1 MAKFFACEV
10 EQKKKDG
17 LKTTLYAVLCRLAY
31 TVLALILFYRY
42 ELQQRGLLHEEDIGV
57 VPDIY
62 SRNQDLDH
70 EVKFLKHEVAKYKE
84 AAM

>member
-1 MAKFFACEV
+1 MQSIITYPNLV
-10 EQKKKDG
+10 LIITISPMLG
-17 LKTTLYAVLCRLAY
+17 LIFIVYMICVTD
-31 TVLALILFYRY
+31 RY

-62 SRNQDLDH
+62 SRNQDLDG
-70 EVKFLKHEVAKYKE
+70 EVKFLKLEVAKYKE

>member
-1 MAKFFACEV
+1 MICV
-10 EQKKKDG
+10 TD
-17 LKTTLYAVLCRLAY
+17 
-31 TVLALILFYRY
+31 RY

-62 SRNQDLDH
+62 SRNQDLDG
-70 EVKFLKHEVAKYKE
+70 EVKFLKLEVAKYKE

>member
-1 MAKFFACEV
+1 M
-10 EQKKKDG
+10 G
-17 LKTTLYAVLCRLAY
+17 LIFIVYMNCVTD
-31 TVLALILFYRY
+31 RY

-62 SRNQDLDH
+62 SRNQDLDG
-70 EVKFLKHEVAKYKE
+70 EVKFLKLEVAKFKE

>member
-1 MAKFFACEV
+1 MT
-10 EQKKKDG
+10 D
-17 LKTTLYAVLCRLAY
+17 
-31 TVLALILFYRY
+31 RY

-62 SRNQDLDH
+62 SRNQDLDG
-70 EVKFLKHEVAKYKE
+70 EVKFLKLEVAKFKE

>member
-1 MAKFFACEV
+1 MREI
-10 EQKKKDG
+10 
-17 LKTTLYAVLCRLAY
+17 YAVNNYISQLSPNNNYITNVWTDFHCIQ
-31 TVLALILFYRY
+31 LICVTDRY

-62 SRNQDLDH
+62 SRNQDLDG
-70 EVKFLKHEVAKYKE
+70 EVKFLKLEVAKYKE

>member
-1 MAKFFACEV
+1 MQSIITYPNLV
-10 EQKKKDG
+10 
-17 LKTTLYAVLCRLAY
+17 LIITTSLMLRLIFIVY
-31 TVLALILFYRY
+31 MICVTDRY

-62 SRNQDLDH
+62 SRNQDLDG
-70 EVKFLKHEVAKYKE
+70 EVKFLKLEVAKYKE

>member
-1 MAKFFACEV
+1 MQSIITYPNLVLIITISPMF
-10 EQKKKDG
+10 G
-17 LKTTLYAVLCRLAY
+17 LIFIVCMICVTD
-31 TVLALILFYRY
+31 RY

-62 SRNQDLDH
+62 SRNQDLDG
-70 EVKFLKHEVAKYKE
+70 EVKFLKLEVAKYKE

>member
-1 MAKFFACEV
+1 ML
-10 EQKKKDG
+10 G
-17 LKTTLYAVLCRLAY
+17 LIFNVYMMYVTD
-31 TVLALILFYRY
+31 RY

-62 SRNQDLDH
+62 SRNQDLDG
-70 EVKFLKHEVAKYKE
+70 EVKFLKLEVTKYKE

>member
-1 MAKFFACEV
+1 MF
-10 EQKKKDG
+10 G
-17 LKTTLYAVLCRLAY
+17 LIFIVYMIFVTD
-31 TVLALILFYRY
+31 RY

-62 SRNQDLDH
+62 SRNQDLDG
-70 EVKFLKHEVAKYKE
+70 EVKFLKLEVAKYKE

>member
-1 MAKFFACEV
+1 MQSIITYPNLVLIITISPKF
-10 EQKKKDG
+10 G
-17 LKTTLYAVLCRLAY
+17 LIFIVYMIFVTD
-31 TVLALILFYRY
+31 RY

-62 SRNQDLDH
+62 SRNQDLDG
-70 EVKFLKHEVAKYKE
+70 EVKFLKLEVAKYKE

>member
-1 MAKFFACEV
+1 MQSIITYPNLVLIITISPMF
-10 EQKKKDG
+10 G
-17 LKTTLYAVLCRLAY
+17 LIFIVYIYMICVTD
-31 TVLALILFYRY
+31 RY

-62 SRNQDLDH
+62 SRNQDLDG
-70 EVKFLKHEVAKYKE
+70 EVKFLKLEVAKYKE

>member
-1 MAKFFACEV
+1 MQSIITYPNLVLIITISPMF
-10 EQKKKDG
+10 G
-17 LKTTLYAVLCRLAY
+17 LIFIVYIICGTD
-31 TVLALILFYRY
+31 RY

-62 SRNQDLDH
+62 SRNQDLDG
-70 EVKFLKHEVAKYKE
+70 EVKFLKLEVAKYKE